1 MRVGNRGKM
10 EIRIVKGSSAD
21 CFAFAP
27 DLVGK
32 ITLAVTSPPY
42 HNAISYENHAK
53 DPTANYRSRYS
64 LDYANDY
71 MNLLNSIW
79 DATFE
84 MLSPGG
90 YLAVNVGSVLD
101 NSYHYPLAEDIINE
115 LTRMGKWNYVRSIFW
130 HKVTA
135 GVKRA
140 GSVIQHPYPSYW
152 HPNIMTEHI
161 ILVRK
166 PGPIRLPNEDVPKDW
181 LQPVWDLAPVPP
193 KTVKHP
199 APYPEDLPHRL
210 IRMFTL
216 SNEWVMDPFNGAGAT
231 TKAASDLGRSA
242 VGFDIE
248 KKYIALAKSRLKQA
262 SSVREKQLT
271 IRPVH
276 ARDFV
281 AGPSKGKTRH
291 GAGLGAK
298 KK

>member
-1 MRVGNRGKM
+1 M
-10 EIRIVKGSSAD
+10 EIRIINGSSAESVSL
-21 CFAFAP
+21 AS

-32 ITLAVTSPPY
+32 VALVVTSPPY
-42 HNAISYENHAK
+42 HNAISYEDHAK
-53 DPTANYRSRYS
+53 DPTSNYRSRYS

-71 MNLLNSIW
+71 MNLLNSVW
-79 DATFE
+79 DSSFE
-84 MLSPGG
+84 MLYDGG

-101 NSYHYPLAEDIINE
+101 GGYHYPLAEDIINE
-115 LTRMGKWNYVRSIFW
+115 LSQRGWEFVRSIFW

-166 PGPIRLPNEDVPKDW
+166 PGPVRLPNSDVPPEW

-193 KTVKHP
+193 KMVSHP

-210 IRMFTL
+210 IRMFT
-216 SNEWVMDPFNGAGAT
+216 NPGDWVMDPFNGAGAT
-231 TKAASDLGRSA
+231 TKAACDLGRSA
-242 VGFDIE
+242 IGFDIE
-248 KKYIALAKSRLKQA
+248 KKYVALSKSRLKQA
-262 SSVREKQLT
+262 SSVREKQLM
-271 IRPVH
+271 IKPVH
-276 ARDFV
+276 SKDFV

-291 GAGLGAK
+291 GAGLGSK
-298 KK
+298 KR